1 MELKYTINISQI
13 DDISDHLKKC
23 SDLFIPAL
31 STRIN
36 IDDYSTKLFEK
47 SLRFEAWQQNELVGL
62 IAAYLNED
70 IGQVFISNVS
80 VLKSFEGKGIG
91 GELLKMSIDFF
102 RNKSVFLIKL
112 EVNNRN
118 IRAVKF
124 YEKFKF
130 KMDCSSDETTYLK
143 FEV

>member
-1 MELKYTINISQI
+1 MELEYTINISHF

-31 STRIN
+31 SNRIN

-47 SLRFEAWQQNELVGL
+47 SLRFEAWHQNELIGL

-80 VLKSFEGKGIG
+80 VLNAFEGNGIG
-91 GELLKMSIDFF
+91 GELLKMSIEFF
-102 RNKSVFLIKL
+102 RKKSVFLIKL

-118 IRAVKF
+118 IRAIKF

-130 KMDCSSDETTYLK
+130 KIDRTSDETIYLK
-143 FEV
+143 LEV